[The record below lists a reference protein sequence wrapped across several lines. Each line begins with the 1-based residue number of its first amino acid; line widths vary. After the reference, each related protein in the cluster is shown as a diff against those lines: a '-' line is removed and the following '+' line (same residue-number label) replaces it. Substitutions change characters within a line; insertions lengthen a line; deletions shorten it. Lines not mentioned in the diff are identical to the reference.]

1 VPANNTSKGKNA
13 VGVVLSGTEAVAE
26 NQTIHVGF
34 SLRAADGASVSL
46 SYSIGYVDAAGHGN
60 WVSRTIVAKGTVGWQ
75 RVDGSLV
82 MPSGMRVS
90 GFFVHQ
96 DAGSAACEVTNPTL
110 SYGSPVTLASSAHT
124 PYATQDHLQT
134 NYATN
139 SALKQTSNLLDQ
151 TSNVANDAKSTAD
164 TASTKADTAKNTADT
179 ISGDLTSFIKA
190 MNKTVDG
197 LQSQIDGSIQ
207 TWFYEIPP
215 TNENVPAKDWTTTDL
230 KNNHLG
236 DLYYDTKTG
245 YCYRYQVENNTYSW
259 QRVTDVDVTKA
270 LSDAAKAQDTAD
282 HKRRV
287 FTITPTPPYDIGDL
301 WTDGK
306 DLRRCN
312 TEKTSEQSYI
322 STDWELATTYTDDT
336 VANKALNQAKLTDQH
351 FWTDDSGA
359 HISTGAE
366 KDTSGAHVDIN
377 SELQAFKIG
386 DTVYAG
392 YGKDGEFC
400 YDENGV
406 IYNQAGLFSGGKI
419 NDEPHIYAN
428 PVVLDHVCGDIK
440 SISGYNTVINYP
452 ITPTSLSKDGKTLNF
467 TGSGNI
473 GTIYVSYITTDKM
486 PYFTRGS
493 RKIDSEIG
501 INSSVNGKLN
511 VASGY
516 VSNAEGSHT
525 TAIGY
530 ASHAEGVGTTASG
543 PYSHSEGYYTTASGP
558 YSHSE
563 GYYTTASFNDSHA
576 EGYSTTSSSYVSHA
590 EGSNTTASGPY
601 SHAQNY
607 YTIAEGISQTALGKF
622 NVKDAANKH
631 AVIIGNGTSDTARSN
646 ALAVNWDGGLTLSDG
661 TDVSADNLHYVLTAP
676 RVFAGSTV
684 IQAAGSMW
692 NPLFTTDEMKTNFG
706 CTENPQYHSSVQAS
720 NADNNAQGVVIVGCY
735 WSVSEKR
742 WDYKTDT
749 ATHVGPIRINY
760 IVVVW

>member
-1 VPANNTSKGKNA
+1 M
-13 VGVVLSGTEAVAE
+13 LSGTDPTA
-26 NQTIHVGF
+26 
-34 SLRAADGASVSL
+34 L
-46 SYSIGYVDAAGHGN
+46 YVIARG
-60 WVSRTIVAKGTVGWQ
+60 
-75 RVDGSLV
+75 
-82 MPSGMRVS
+82 
-90 GFFVHQ
+90 
-96 DAGSAACEVTNPTL
+96 
-110 SYGSPVTLASSAHT
+110 
-124 PYATQDHLQT
+124 
-134 NYATN
+134 
-139 SALKQTSNLLDQ
+139 KQMSNLLDQ

-179 ISGDLTSFIKA
+179 ATTKANDAKSTADEASSKATDAQNTANTISGDLTSFIKA

-197 LQSQIDGSIQ
+197 LQEQIDGSIQ

-400 YDENGV
+400 YDENRV

-419 NDEPHIYAN
+419 NDEQHSYAN

-440 SISGYNTVINYP
+440 SISGYINFNLTNYP

-473 GTIYVSYITTDKM
+473 GQIYVSYITTDKM

-501 INSSVNGKLN
+501 INSSVNGQLN

-516 VSNAEGSHT
+516 ISNAEGDCT
-525 TAIGY
+525 TAIGK
-530 ASHAEGVGTTASG
+530 ASHAEGNATKATGNV
-543 PYSHSEGYYTTASGP
+543 
-558 YSHSE
+558 
-563 GYYTTASFNDSHA
+563 SHA
-576 EGYSTTSSSYVSHA
+576 EGGLTTAIGNYSHAEGNATEATGIGSHAEGNCTTAIGNASHAEGNATKATGNFSHAEGGLATAIGDFSHAEGNATEATGIVSHAEGNATKATGNYSHAEGGDTKSIGNYSHA
-590 EGSNTTASGPY
+590 EGSNT
-601 SHAQNY
+601 
-607 YTIAEGISQTALGKF
+607 IAKGNNQTALGKY
-622 NVKDAANKH
+622 NIADAANKH

-661 TDVSADNLHYVLTAP
+661 TDVSAANLHYVLTAP
-676 RVFAGSTV
+676 RVTGTGSSGNWHWRIWSDRRRELWGQVKTTVSYAGQSGGNYLSDPSTV
-684 IQAAGSMW
+684 GF
-692 NPLFTTDEMKTNFG
+692 PFTFTSVADLQFTGQCREYQLMATD
-706 CTENPQYHSSVQAS
+706 CTTSSFTWRGWSWWPAS
-720 NADNNAQGVVIVGCY
+720 GIP
-735 WSVSEKR
+735 
-742 WDYKTDT
+742 
-749 ATHVGPIRINY
+749 ATLNVYVDGT
-760 IVVVW
+760 V

>member
-1 VPANNTSKGKNA
+1 MDDDLSIAQDFKSMITSTAKSAAEEKTTAVRQAIATSDSANGKVKVKLSGITISGDDSQDIEVKDGTGTGVFKGDT
-13 VGVVLSGTEAVAE
+13 VSVMLSGTDPTA
-26 NQTIHVGF
+26 
-34 SLRAADGASVSL
+34 L
-46 SYSIGYVDAAGHGN
+46 YVIARG
-60 WVSRTIVAKGTVGWQ
+60 
-75 RVDGSLV
+75 
-82 MPSGMRVS
+82 
-90 GFFVHQ
+90 
-96 DAGSAACEVTNPTL
+96 
-110 SYGSPVTLASSAHT
+110 
-124 PYATQDHLQT
+124 
-134 NYATN
+134 
-139 SALKQTSNLLDQ
+139 KQMSNLLDQ

-164 TASTKADTAKNTADT
+164 TASTKADTAQNTADTATTKANDAKSTADEASSKATDAQNTANT

-336 VANKALNQAKLTDQH
+336 VANKALNKAKLTDQH

-419 NDEPHIYAN
+419 NDELHSYAN

-440 SISGYNTVINYP
+440 SISGYI
-452 ITPTSLSKDGKTLNF
+452 
-467 TGSGNI
+467 
-473 GTIYVSYITTDKM
+473 
-486 PYFTRGS
+486 
-493 RKIDSEIG
+493 
-501 INSSVNGKLN
+501 
-511 VASGY
+511 
-516 VSNAEGSHT
+516 
-525 TAIGY
+525 
-530 ASHAEGVGTTASG
+530 
-543 PYSHSEGYYTTASGP
+543 
-558 YSHSE
+558 
-563 GYYTTASFNDSHA
+563 SFN
-576 EGYSTTSSSYVSHA
+576 
-590 EGSNTTASGPY
+590 P
-601 SHAQNY
+601 
-607 YTIAEGISQTALGKF
+607 LP
-622 NVKDAANKH
+622 
-631 AVIIGNGTSDTARSN
+631 II
-646 ALAVNWDGGLTLSDG
+646 
-661 TDVSADNLHYVLTAP
+661 
-676 RVFAGSTV
+676 
-684 IQAAGSMW
+684 Q
-692 NPLFTTDEMKTNFG
+692 
-706 CTENPQYHSSVQAS
+706 
-720 NADNNAQGVVIVGCY
+720 
-735 WSVSEKR
+735 
-742 WDYKTDT
+742 
-749 ATHVGPIRINY
+749 
-760 IVVVW
+760 